1 MKIKTAL
8 QAAGLKKVY
17 DYIDKDPH
25 ARLPQVI
32 SLIEKFV
39 PSGSSI
45 DGTIKGIKEGLS
57 DPGNNWNRFVMN
69 LWDDIDDGAR
79 RAVFENFAVNGT
91 FLEADVNESLQ
102 EKYDC
107 NIPWTMLIDPTS
119 ACNLHCT
126 GCWAAEYGS
135 KLNLSYEELDGIIR
149 QGKEL
154 GIHFSSSIPAA
165 SRWCARPTSS
175 ACARR
180 TRTAN
185 FPPSPT
191 APSST
196 RHLPTRCC
204 A

>member
-25 ARLPQVI
+25 ARLPQVV

-45 DGTIKGIKEGLS
+45 DGTIKDVKEGLS
-57 DPGNNWNRFVMN
+57 DPDNNWNRFVMS
-69 LWDDIDDGAR
+69 LWDDVDDGAR
-79 RAVFENFAVNGT
+79 RAVFENFVVNGT
-91 FLEADVNESLQ
+91 FLETDVNESLQ

-107 NIPWTMLIDPTS
+107 NIPWTMLIDPTA

-126 GCWAAEYGS
+126 GCWAAEYGN
-135 KLNLSYEELDGIIR
+135 KLNLTFDEIDSIIT

-154 GIHFSSSIPAA
+154 GIYLYIYTGGEPLVRKKDIIALCEKHSDAA
-165 SRWCARPTSS
+165 FLSFTDRKSVV
-175 ACARR
+175 
-180 TRTAN
+180 
-185 FPPSPT
+185 
-191 APSST
+191 
-196 RHLPTRCC
+196 
-204 A
+204 